1 MVKPFKRKSN
11 WAWIKNAASH
21 GSQQTNEI
29 FRGLEII
36 SEQIAD
42 ENKIEE
48 IKKVSFKEG
57 DCIVLLH
64 PSTLSEE
71 ALQNLREGL
80 KGFFKIRLGFDVPIL
95 VFEESMKF
103 EVLSKE

>member
-1 MVKPFKRKSN
+1 MVKPFERKKLLTTDR
-11 WAWIKNAASH
+11 AFFRQMIIALETI
-21 GSQQTNEI
+21 SQQ
-29 FRGLEII
+29 L
-36 SEQIAD
+36 AD
-42 ENKIEE
+42 QNKIEE

-64 PSTLSEE
+64 QSTLSEE

-80 KGFFKIRLGFDVPIL
+80 KGFFKIRLGFDVPVL
-95 VFEESMKF
+95 VFEEGMKF